1 LLVESF
7 CQPASMTAKSG
18 RMPDFHDRA
27 GTSFRR
33 GEFVRVA
40 GSPGGYSIERKLD
53 TRHIDHLTILVR
65 AGVFGTIEIALNTY
79 SLRSLNAGHN
89 PRIRVGVLSSHG
101 SALPPAGVSRS
112 GGLNYSALEAKNRIA
127 YRELERK
134 ALESLL
140 IEKLGRA
147 ALVEGWVSFMCVFI
161 REFIR
166 SIAAAPAARCQRII
180 LGAMAPSAFT
190 LNKMLW
196 RSCYSLNSAGNL
208 REGRTPSRP
217 SRPSQSGILESRC

>member
-1 LLVESF
+1 
-7 CQPASMTAKSG
+7 
-18 RMPDFHDRA
+18 MPDFHDRA
-27 GTSFRR
+27 GASFRR

-53 TRHIDHLTILVR
+53 PRHIDHLTILIR
-65 AGVFGTIEIALNTY
+65 TGIFGTIEIALNTY

-89 PRIRVGVLSSHG
+89 PRIRVAVLSSHW

-112 GGLNYSALEAKNRIA
+112 GGLDYSGLEAMNRIA

-134 ALESLL
+134 ALESVL
-140 IEKLGRA
+140 IEKLGG
-147 ALVEGWVSFMCVFI
+147 VNFICVFI

-180 LGAMAPSAFT
+180 LGAMAPFAFT
-190 LNKMLW
+190 MTKIPW

-208 REGRTPSRP
+208 REGRALSDLSRP
-217 SRPSQSGILESRC
+217 KIRDDISLSQG